1 MFTCMGFKMGYS
13 FIVYL
18 AFLVIRMKMSL
29 FLTFW
34 VPGGS
39 RMAFYLV
46 YMYISQRK
54 CALSIQASFITVL
67 FQAGCCVFCT
77 RTFANYSSKLGLKHF
92 FLCFAR
98 YWGH

>member
-18 AFLVIRMKMSL
+18 AFLVIRMQVNL

-34 VPGGS
+34 VLGGS

-46 YMYISQRK
+46 YISQRK
-54 CALSIQASFITVL
+54 CASSVQPSFITVL

-98 YWGH
+98 YREH

>member
-39 RMAFYLV
+39 RNGFLPCV
-46 YMYISQRK
+46 YVYFTEKM
-54 CALSIQASFITVL
+54 CFVHTGVL
-67 FQAGCCVFCT
+67 HHSVVSG
-77 RTFANYSSKLGLKHF
+77 RL
-92 FLCFAR
+92 LCFL
-98 YWGH
+98 Y